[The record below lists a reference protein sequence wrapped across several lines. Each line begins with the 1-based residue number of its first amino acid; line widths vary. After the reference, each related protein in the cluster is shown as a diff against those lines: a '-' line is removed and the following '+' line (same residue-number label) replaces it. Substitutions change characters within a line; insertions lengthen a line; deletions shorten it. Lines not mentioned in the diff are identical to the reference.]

1 MKKVLI
7 IEDDMIIAGKI
18 KDHLNSWGFETKCV
32 EDFFDIYKTI
42 DDFSPHLIL
51 LDINL
56 PSKNGYVICSEI
68 RKISKT
74 PIIFMS
80 SGSDDMNIIMAMN
93 MGGDDFIGKP
103 FSLEVLTAKINS
115 LLRRTYDF
123 NVDLNEIKIGGLTLD
138 IENAR
143 VRYNGNNEI
152 LTKNEFI
159 ILKVLMQNKGKIV
172 SRDILIERLWEDES
186 FVDDNTLTVNITR
199 LRKKLMKIGIIDFI
213 NTRKSMGYIVD
224 EIY

>member
-7 IEDDMIIAGKI
+7 IEDDMIISGKI

-42 DDFSPHLIL
+42 NDFSPHLIL

-199 LRKKLMKIGIIDFI
+199 LRKKLMKIGIVDFV